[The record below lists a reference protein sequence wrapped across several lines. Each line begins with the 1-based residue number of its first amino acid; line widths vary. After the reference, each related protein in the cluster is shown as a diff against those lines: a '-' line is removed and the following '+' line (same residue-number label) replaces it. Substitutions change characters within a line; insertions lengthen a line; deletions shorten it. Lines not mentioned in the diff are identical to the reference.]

1 MQQTFLGEVASKLYE
16 QYGDEISSLTIV
28 LPSRRARLF
37 FSDEISRLIDHPI
50 WQPEYIS
57 MDDIMRQAASYE
69 TGEKVRII
77 TELYKVYSQYHEESF
92 DKFYFWGEMLL
103 SDFDLIDK
111 YMIDADTLFRNL
123 CDIKELEADLSY
135 LTPEMRK
142 IIHAFWSNFAD
153 EASLSDEKR
162 KFLAVWLSLAPIY
175 HRFKAR
181 LHELGF
187 AYSGMLYRSA
197 ADNIANGQ
205 CEPDLERSYVFV
217 GFNALSEC
225 EKRMLKHLNLNA
237 KSCEFYW
244 DYDSYYVD
252 NTEQEAGKFLRENI
266 STLKPKVEITHDNF
280 LNINKK
286 LSAISTISNV
296 TQCKYVNTLLR
307 EISPSLEFD
316 KQTAIVLT
324 DESLLIPLLHSL
336 PQELS
341 NNINITMGYPLR
353 QTTAYSFI
361 ERVIELQKN
370 ARKNKDGE
378 TTFYHVDAMGLL
390 SHPYLTE
397 RESEKC
403 EKLRKEILSGRY
415 IRINSKIFSDSEF
428 LSAIFSTTDNWN
440 TLSKWLLEIIDI
452 IISTPTD
459 KNETNKLQL
468 SYLTILSEQI
478 TELSNCLNKC
488 EIDITT
494 STFTSLLKRHLQT
507 IRIPFSGEPLRGLQ
521 IMGILE
527 TRNIDFKNVII
538 LSMNDD
544 NFPGNLMG
552 APSFIP
558 YNLKAAYGMPT
569 PEHHEGVNA
578 YYFYRLIQRAERV
591 DMLYCSHSDEKT
603 TGERSRYIHQLHYE
617 SPYPIRQINFG
628 VDVAAATAKKITI
641 EKTGRTKEKLLEYIT
656 EDNPRLMSPAALAP
670 YITCPLKFYFASIAK
685 LKTTEELSEDVDSPM
700 FGNILHNAMQILY
713 KEIENIA
720 NPAEELKLILKGDH
734 IERAVTDAINRNFLK
749 DKNATQE
756 EYTGNLV
763 LVKDMVTKYIRQ
775 GIIPYDIAHNNF
787 ALKHREEK
795 ITLRHDIGD
804 GRRVLLGG
812 YADRIDS
819 MDDGTIRVVDYKTG
833 YRHLEFNGIDSLFE
847 GKNRAAFSNLTQTM
861 LYSMVLKHNFL
872 RNVTPELYFVRYMQN
887 KDYNPRLIDTSDNHR
902 EVDYITYAEEF
913 EQHINEKLQELFN
926 MDIPFEQCP
935 EEESK
940 EMCAMCDFKTLCKR

>member
-1 MQQTFLGEVASKLYE
+1 MQQTFLGEVARNLYE

-28 LPSRRARLF
+28 LPSQRARLF
-37 FSDEISRLIDHPI
+37 FSDEISRLIDHPV
-50 WQPEYIS
+50 WQPEYLS
-57 MDDIMRQAASYE
+57 MDDIMRQATSY
-69 TGEKVRII
+69 TIGEKIITI
-77 TELYKVYSQYHEESF
+77 TELYKVYSQYHNESF

-135 LTPEMRK
+135 LTPEMRQ
-142 IIHAFWSNFAD
+142 IIHSFWSNFAN
-153 EASLSDEKR
+153 EETLTEEKR

-175 HRFKAR
+175 HRFKER
-181 LHELGF
+181 LCELGF
-187 AYSGMLYRSA
+187 AYTGMLYRSA
-197 ADNIANGQ
+197 VENIDKGQ
-205 CEPDLERSYVFV
+205 GEPDLKRRYVFV

-225 EKRMLKHLNLNA
+225 EKRVLKYINNNA
-237 KSCEFYW
+237 EGCEFYW

-252 NTEQEAGKFLRENI
+252 NTEQEAGKFLRENL
-266 STLKPKVEITHDNF
+266 SLLKAKVDITHNNF
-280 LNINKK
+280 LNISKK
-286 LSAISTISNV
+286 LSSISTISNV
-296 TQCKYVNTLLR
+296 TQCKYVNTILR
-307 EISPSLEFD
+307 EISPSLQFD

-341 NNINITMGYPLR
+341 DNINITMGYPLR
-353 QTTAYSFI
+353 QTTAYTFV

-370 ARKNKDGE
+370 IRKSSNAE
-378 TTFYHVDAMGLL
+378 ATFYHTDVMGIL

-397 RESEKC
+397 RESEVC
-403 EKLRKEILSGRY
+403 EKIRKEILAGRY
-415 IRINSKIFSDSEF
+415 IRVNSNMLPDNELLSTIFCPTSSWSE
-428 LSAIFSTTDNWN
+428 
-440 TLSKWLLEIIDI
+440 LSKYLLDTINI
-452 IISTPTD
+452 IISTPTE
-459 KNETNKLQL
+459 KAEVNKLQL

-488 EIDITT
+488 DIDISI

-507 IRIPFSGEPLRGLQ
+507 IRIPFSGEPLHGLQ

-527 TRNIDFKNVII
+527 TRNIDFKNVIV

-569 PEHHEGVNA
+569 PDHHEGVYA

-603 TGERSRYIHQLHYE
+603 TGEKSRYIHQLNYE

-628 VDVAAATAKKITI
+628 VDVASATSKSIKI
-641 EKTGRTKEKLLEYIT
+641 EKRGRTQEKLLEYIS
-656 EDNPRLMSPAALAP
+656 EENPRLMSPAALAP

-685 LKTTEELSEDVDSPM
+685 LKSTEELSEEVDNPM

-713 KEIENIA
+713 KTIEGVA
-720 NPAEELKLILKGDH
+720 NPAEDLKRMLKGDT
-734 IERAVTDAINRNFLK
+734 IEKAVDEAISRNFLK
-749 DKNATQE
+749 GNATTQE
-756 EYTGNLV
+756 EYTGSLI
-763 LVKDMVTKYIRQ
+763 LVKNMVIKYICQ
-775 GIIPYDIAHNNF
+775 GVIPYDIKHNYF
-787 ALKHREEK
+787 AVMHREEK
-795 ITLRHDIGD
+795 ITMQHDIGD
-804 GRRVLLGG
+804 GRTVLLGG

-819 MDDGTIRVVDYKTG
+819 LNDGTIRVVDYKTG
-833 YRHLEFNGIDSLFE
+833 KSHLEFNGIDSLFE
-847 GKNRAAFSNLTQTM
+847 GKNRAQFSNLTQTM
-861 LYSMVLKHNFL
+861 LYSMVLKHNFS
-872 RNVTPELYFVRYMQN
+872 RNVVPELYFVRYMQN
-887 KDYNPRLIDTSDNHR
+887 EDYNPRLIDKAAEDR
-902 EVDYITYAEEF
+902 EVDYNTYAEEF
-913 EQHINEKLQELFN
+913 EQTINNKLQELFN
-926 MDIPFEQCP
+926 LNIPFEQCP

-940 EMCAMCDFKTLCKR
+940 EICAMCDFKTLCKR

>member
-1 MQQTFLGEVASKLYE
+1 MQQTFLGEVARNLYE

-28 LPSRRARLF
+28 LPSQRARLF
-37 FSDEISRLIDHPI
+37 FSDEISRLIDQPV
-50 WQPEYIS
+50 WQPEYLS
-57 MDDIMRQAASYE
+57 MDDIMRQASSYAI
-69 TGEKVRII
+69 GEKIITI
-77 TELYKVYSQYHEESF
+77 TELYKVYSQYHNESF

-135 LTPEMRK
+135 LTPEMRQ
-142 IIHAFWSNFAD
+142 IIHSFWSNFAD
-153 EASLSDEKR
+153 EETLTEEKR

-175 HRFKAR
+175 HRFKER
-181 LHELGF
+181 LCELGF
-187 AYSGMLYRSA
+187 AYTGMLYRSA
-197 ADNIANGQ
+197 VENIDKGQ
-205 CEPDLERSYVFV
+205 GEPDLKRRYVFV

-225 EKRMLKHLNLNA
+225 EKRVLKYISNNA
-237 KSCEFYW
+237 EGCEFYW

-252 NTEQEAGKFLRENI
+252 NTEQEAGKFLRENL
-266 STLKPKVEITHDNF
+266 SLLKAKVDITHNNF
-280 LNINKK
+280 LNISKK

-296 TQCKYVNTLLR
+296 TQCKYVNTILR
-307 EISPSLEFD
+307 EISPSLQFD

-341 NNINITMGYPLR
+341 DNINITMGYPLR
-353 QTTAYSFI
+353 QTTAYTFV

-370 ARKNKDGE
+370 IRKSSNAE
-378 TTFYHVDAMGLL
+378 TTFYHTDVMGIL

-397 RESEKC
+397 RASEVC
-403 EKLRKEILSGRY
+403 EKIRKEILAGRY
-415 IRINSKIFSDSEF
+415 IRVNSNMLPDNDLLSTIFCPTSSWSE
-428 LSAIFSTTDNWN
+428 
-440 TLSKWLLEIIDI
+440 LSKYLLDTINI
-452 IISTPTD
+452 IISTPTE
-459 KNETNKLQL
+459 KAEVNKLQL

-488 EIDITT
+488 DIDISI

-507 IRIPFSGEPLRGLQ
+507 IRIPFSGEPLHGLQ

-569 PEHHEGVNA
+569 PDHHEGVYA

-603 TGERSRYIHQLHYE
+603 TGEKSRYIHQLNYE

-628 VDVAAATAKKITI
+628 VDVASATSKSIKI
-641 EKTGRTKEKLLEYIT
+641 EKSGRTQEKLLEYIS
-656 EDNPRLMSPAALAP
+656 EENPRLMSPAALAP

-685 LKTTEELSEDVDSPM
+685 LKSTEELSEEVDNPM

-713 KEIENIA
+713 KTIEGVA
-720 NPAEELKLILKGDH
+720 NPAEDLKRMLKGDT
-734 IERAVTDAINRNFLK
+734 IEKAVDEAISRNFLK
-749 DKNATQE
+749 GNATTQE
-756 EYTGNLV
+756 EYTGSLI
-763 LVKDMVTKYIRQ
+763 LVKNMVIKYIYQ
-775 GIIPYDIAHNNF
+775 GVIPYDIKHNNF
-787 ALKHREEK
+787 AVMHREEK
-795 ITLRHDIGD
+795 ITMQHDIGD
-804 GRRVLLGG
+804 GRKVLLGG

-819 MDDGTIRVVDYKTG
+819 LNDGTIRVVDYKTG
-833 YRHLEFNGIDSLFE
+833 KSHLEFNGIDSLFE
-847 GKNRAAFSNLTQTM
+847 GKNRAQFSNLTQTM
-861 LYSMVLKHNFL
+861 LYSMVLKHNFS
-872 RNVTPELYFVRYMQN
+872 RNVVPELYFVRYMQN
-887 KDYNPRLIDTSDNHR
+887 EDYTPRLIDKAAEDR
-902 EVDYITYAEEF
+902 EVDYNSYAEEF
-913 EQHINEKLQELFN
+913 EQTINNKLQELFN
-926 MDIPFEQCP
+926 LNIPFEQCP

-940 EMCAMCDFKTLCKR
+940 EICAMCDFKTLCKR

>member
-1 MQQTFLGEVASKLYE
+1 MQQTFLGEVARNLYE

-28 LPSRRARLF
+28 LPSQRARLF
-37 FSDEISRLIDHPI
+37 FSDEISRLIDHPV
-50 WQPEYIS
+50 WQPEYLS
-57 MDDIMRQAASYE
+57 MDDIMRQASSYAI
-69 TGEKVRII
+69 GEKIITI
-77 TELYKVYSQYHEESF
+77 TELYKVYSQYHNESF

-135 LTPEMRK
+135 LTPEMRQ
-142 IIHAFWSNFAD
+142 IIHSFWSNFAD
-153 EASLSDEKR
+153 EETLTEEKR
-162 KFLAVWLSLAPIY
+162 KFLAVWLSLSPIY
-175 HRFKAR
+175 HRFKER
-181 LHELGF
+181 LCELGF
-187 AYSGMLYRSA
+187 AYTGMLYRSA
-197 ADNIANGQ
+197 VENIDKGQ
-205 CEPDLERSYVFV
+205 GEPDLKRRYVFV

-225 EKRMLKHLNLNA
+225 EKRVLKYISNNA
-237 KSCEFYW
+237 EGCEFYW

-252 NTEQEAGKFLRENI
+252 NKEQEAGKFLRENL
-266 STLKPKVEITHDNF
+266 SLLKAKVDITHDNF

-286 LSAISTISNV
+286 LSSISTISNV
-296 TQCKYVNTLLR
+296 TQCKYVNTILR
-307 EISPSLEFD
+307 EISPTLQFD

-341 NNINITMGYPLR
+341 DDINITMGYPLR
-353 QTTAYSFI
+353 QTTAYTFV

-370 ARKNKDGE
+370 IRKSSNAE
-378 TTFYHVDAMGLL
+378 ATFYHTDVMGIL

-397 RESEKC
+397 RASEEC
-403 EKLRKEILSGRY
+403 EKIRKEILAGRY
-415 IRINSKIFSDSEF
+415 IRVNSNMLPDNELLSTIFYPTSSWSE
-428 LSAIFSTTDNWN
+428 
-440 TLSKWLLEIIDI
+440 LSKYLLDTINI
-452 IISTPTD
+452 IISTPIE
-459 KNETNKLQL
+459 KAEVNKLQL

-488 EIDITT
+488 DIDISI

-507 IRIPFSGEPLRGLQ
+507 IRIPFSGEPLHGLQ

-569 PEHHEGVNA
+569 PDHHEGVYA

-603 TGERSRYIHQLHYE
+603 TGEKSRYIHQLNYE

-628 VDVAAATAKKITI
+628 VDVASATSKSIKI
-641 EKTGRTKEKLLEYIT
+641 EKRGRTQEKLLEYIS
-656 EDNPRLMSPAALAP
+656 EENPRLMSPAALAP

-685 LKTTEELSEDVDSPM
+685 LKSTEELSEEVDNPM

-713 KEIENIA
+713 KTIEGVA
-720 NPAEELKLILKGDH
+720 NPAEDLKRMLKGDT
-734 IERAVTDAINRNFLK
+734 IEKAVDEAISRNFLK
-749 DKNATQE
+749 GNATTQE
-756 EYTGNLV
+756 EYTGSLI
-763 LVKDMVTKYIRQ
+763 LVKNMVIKYICQ
-775 GIIPYDIAHNNF
+775 GVIPYDIKYNDF
-787 ALKHREEK
+787 AVMHREEK
-795 ITLRHDIGD
+795 ITMQHDIGD
-804 GRRVLLGG
+804 GRKVLLGG

-819 MDDGTIRVVDYKTG
+819 LNDGTIRVVDYKTG
-833 YRHLEFNGIDSLFE
+833 KSHLEFNGIDSLFE
-847 GKNRAAFSNLTQTM
+847 GKNRAQFSNLTQTM
-861 LYSMVLKHNFL
+861 LYSMVLKHNFS
-872 RNVTPELYFVRYMQN
+872 RNVVPELYFVRYMQN
-887 KDYNPRLIDTSDNHR
+887 EDYTPRLIDKAAEDR
-902 EVDYITYAEEF
+902 EVDYNTYAEEF
-913 EQHINEKLQELFN
+913 EQTINNKLQELFN
-926 MDIPFEQCP
+926 LNIPFEQCP

-940 EMCAMCDFKTLCKR
+940 EICAMCDFRTLCKR

>member
-1 MQQTFLGEVASKLYE
+1 MQQTFLGEVARNLYE

-28 LPSRRARLF
+28 LPSQRARLF
-37 FSDEISRLIDHPI
+37 FSDEISRLIDHPV
-50 WQPEYIS
+50 WQPEYLS
-57 MDDIMRQAASYE
+57 MDDIMRQASSY
-69 TGEKVRII
+69 TIGEKIITI
-77 TELYKVYSQYHEESF
+77 TELYKVYSQYHNESF

-135 LTPEMRK
+135 LTPEMRQ
-142 IIHAFWSNFAD
+142 IIHSFWSNFAN
-153 EASLSDEKR
+153 EETLTEEKR

-175 HRFKAR
+175 HRFKER
-181 LHELGF
+181 LGELGF
-187 AYSGMLYRSA
+187 AYTGMLYRSA
-197 ADNIANGQ
+197 VENIDKGQ
-205 CEPDLERSYVFV
+205 GEPDLKRRYVFV

-225 EKRMLKHLNLNA
+225 EKRVLKYISNNA
-237 KSCEFYW
+237 EGCDFYW

-252 NTEQEAGKFLRENI
+252 NTEQEAGKFLRENL
-266 STLKPKVEITHDNF
+266 SLLKAKVDITHDNF

-286 LSAISTISNV
+286 LSSISTISNV
-296 TQCKYVNTLLR
+296 TQCKYVNTILR
-307 EISPSLEFD
+307 EISPSLQFD

-341 NNINITMGYPLR
+341 DNINITMGYPLR
-353 QTTAYSFI
+353 QTTAYTFV

-370 ARKNKDGE
+370 IRKSSNAE
-378 TTFYHVDAMGLL
+378 ATFYHTDVMGIL

-397 RESEKC
+397 RASEVC
-403 EKLRKEILSGRY
+403 EKIRKEILAGRY
-415 IRINSKIFSDSEF
+415 IRVNSNMLPDNELLSTIFCPTSSWSE
-428 LSAIFSTTDNWN
+428 
-440 TLSKWLLEIIDI
+440 LSKYLLDTINI
-452 IISTPTD
+452 IISTPTE
-459 KNETNKLQL
+459 KAEVNKLQL

-488 EIDITT
+488 DIDISI

-507 IRIPFSGEPLRGLQ
+507 IRIPFSGEPLHGLQ

-569 PEHHEGVNA
+569 PDHHEGVYA

-603 TGERSRYIHQLHYE
+603 TGEKSRYIHQLNYE

-628 VDVAAATAKKITI
+628 VDVASATSKSIKI
-641 EKTGRTKEKLLEYIT
+641 EKRGRTQEKLLEYIS
-656 EDNPRLMSPAALAP
+656 EENPRLMSPAALAP

-685 LKTTEELSEDVDSPM
+685 LKSTEELSEEVDNPM

-713 KEIENIA
+713 KTIEGVA
-720 NPAEELKLILKGDH
+720 NPAEDLKRMLKGDT
-734 IERAVTDAINRNFLK
+734 IEKAVDEAISRNFLK
-749 DKNATQE
+749 GNATTQE
-756 EYTGNLV
+756 EYTGSLI
-763 LVKDMVTKYIRQ
+763 LVKNMVIKYICQ
-775 GIIPYDIAHNNF
+775 GVIPYDIKHNNF
-787 ALKHREEK
+787 AVMHREEK
-795 ITLRHDIGD
+795 ITMQHDIGD
-804 GRRVLLGG
+804 GRKVLLGG

-819 MDDGTIRVVDYKTG
+819 LNDGTIRVVDYKTG
-833 YRHLEFNGIDSLFE
+833 KSHLEFNGIDSLFE
-847 GKNRAAFSNLTQTM
+847 GKNRAQFSNLTQTM
-861 LYSMVLKHNFL
+861 LYSMVLKHNFS
-872 RNVTPELYFVRYMQN
+872 RNVVPELYFVRYMQN
-887 KDYNPRLIDTSDNHR
+887 EDYTPRLIDKAAEDR
-902 EVDYITYAEEF
+902 EVDYNTYAEEF
-913 EQHINEKLQELFN
+913 EQTINNKLQELFN
-926 MDIPFEQCP
+926 LNIPFEQCP

-940 EMCAMCDFKTLCKR
+940 EICAMCDFRTLCKR

>member
-1 MQQTFLGEVASKLYE
+1 MQQTFLGEVARNLYE

-28 LPSRRARLF
+28 LPSQRARLF
-37 FSDEISRLIDHPI
+37 FSDEISHLIDHPV
-50 WQPEYIS
+50 WQPEYLS
-57 MDDIMRQAASYE
+57 MDDIMRQASSYAI
-69 TGEKVRII
+69 GEKIITI
-77 TELYKVYSQYHEESF
+77 TELYKVYSQYHNESF

-135 LTPEMRK
+135 LTPEMRQ
-142 IIHAFWSNFAD
+142 IIHSFWSNFAN
-153 EASLSDEKR
+153 EETLTEEKR
-162 KFLAVWLSLAPIY
+162 KFLAVWLSLSPIY
-175 HRFKAR
+175 HRFKER
-181 LHELGF
+181 LCELGF
-187 AYSGMLYRSA
+187 AYTGMLYRSA
-197 ADNIANGQ
+197 VENIDKGQ
-205 CEPDLERSYVFV
+205 EEPDLKRRYVFV

-225 EKRMLKHLNLNA
+225 EKRVLKYISNNA
-237 KSCEFYW
+237 EGCEFYW

-252 NTEQEAGKFLRENI
+252 NPEQEAGKFLRENL
-266 STLKPKVEITHDNF
+266 SLLKAKVEITHDNF

-286 LSAISTISNV
+286 LSSISTISNV
-296 TQCKYVNTLLR
+296 TQCKYVNTILR
-307 EISPSLEFD
+307 EISPSLQFD

-341 NNINITMGYPLR
+341 DNINITMGYPLR
-353 QTTAYSFI
+353 QTTAYTFV

-370 ARKNKDGE
+370 IRKSSNAE
-378 TTFYHVDAMGLL
+378 MTFYHTDVMGIL

-397 RESEKC
+397 RESEVC
-403 EKLRKEILSGRY
+403 ENIRKEILAGRY
-415 IRINSKIFSDSEF
+415 IRVNSNMLPDNDLLSTIFCPTSSWSE
-428 LSAIFSTTDNWN
+428 
-440 TLSKWLLEIIDI
+440 LSKYLLDTINI
-452 IISTPTD
+452 IISTPTE
-459 KNETNKLQL
+459 KAEVNKLQL

-488 EIDITT
+488 DIDISI

-507 IRIPFSGEPLRGLQ
+507 IRIPFSGEPLHGLQ

-569 PEHHEGVNA
+569 PDHHEGVYA
-578 YYFYRLIQRAERV
+578 YYFYRLIQRAERI

-603 TGERSRYIHQLHYE
+603 TGEKSRYIHQLHYE

-628 VDVAAATAKKITI
+628 VDVASATSKNIKI
-641 EKTGRTKEKLLEYIT
+641 EKSGRTQEKLLEYISK
-656 EDNPRLMSPAALAP
+656 ENPRLMSPAALAP

-685 LKTTEELSEDVDSPM
+685 LKSTEELSEDVDNPM

-713 KEIENIA
+713 KTIEGVA
-720 NPAEELKLILKGDH
+720 NPAEDLKRMLKGDT
-734 IERAVTDAINRNFLK
+734 IEKAVDEAISRNFLK
-749 DKNATQE
+749 GNATTQE
-756 EYTGNLV
+756 EYTGSLI
-763 LVKDMVTKYIRQ
+763 LVKNMVIKYICQ
-775 GIIPYDIAHNNF
+775 GVIPYDIKHNDF
-787 ALKHREEK
+787 AIMHREEK
-795 ITLRHDIGD
+795 ITMQHDIGD
-804 GRRVLLGG
+804 GRKVLLGG

-819 MDDGTIRVVDYKTG
+819 LNDGTIRVVDYKTG
-833 YRHLEFNGIDSLFE
+833 KSHLEFNGIDSLFE
-847 GKNRAAFSNLTQTM
+847 GKNRAQFSNLTQTM
-861 LYSMVLKHNFL
+861 LYSMVLKHNFS
-872 RNVTPELYFVRYMQN
+872 RNVVPELYFVRYMQN
-887 KDYNPRLIDTSDNHR
+887 EDYNPRLIDKAAEDS
-902 EVDYITYAEEF
+902 EVDYNTYAEEF
-913 EQHINEKLQELFN
+913 EQTINNKLQELFN
-926 MDIPFEQCP
+926 LNIPFEQCP

-940 EMCAMCDFKTLCKR
+940 EICAMCDFKTLCKR

>member
-1 MQQTFLGEVASKLYE
+1 MQQTFLGEVANKLYE

-28 LPSRRARLF
+28 LPSQRARLF
-37 FSDEISRLIDHPI
+37 FSDEISRLINHPI
-50 WQPEYIS
+50 WQPEYMS
-57 MDDIMRQAASYE
+57 MDDIMRQATSYE
-69 TGEKVRII
+69 TGEKVRTI
-77 TELYKVYSQYHEESF
+77 TELYKVYSQYHDESF

-153 EASLSDEKR
+153 EATLSDEKR
-162 KFLAVWLSLAPIY
+162 KFLDVWLSLAPIY
-175 HRFKAR
+175 HRFKNR

-205 CEPDLERSYVFV
+205 GKPDLERKYVFV

-225 EKRMLKHLNLNA
+225 EKRMLKYLNLNA
-237 KSCEFYW
+237 RSCEFYW

-266 STLKPKVEITHDNF
+266 SSLKPKVEITHDNF
-280 LNINKK
+280 LNINKEI
-286 LSAISTISNV
+286 SAISTISNV
-296 TQCKYVNTLLR
+296 TQCKYVNKLLH
-307 EISPSLEFD
+307 EIEPSLKFD

-370 ARKNKDGE
+370 ARKSKDGE
-378 TTFYHVDAMGLL
+378 TSFYHVDVMGLL

-397 RESEKC
+397 REGEICK
-403 EKLRKEILSGRY
+403 KLRNDILSGRF
-415 IRINSKIFSDSEF
+415 IRVNSDIFAESNFLSTIFS
-428 LSAIFSTTDNWN
+428 ATDGWIE
-440 TLSKWLLEIIDI
+440 LSKSLLEIINTI
-452 IISTPTD
+452 IYAPTD
-459 KNETNKLQL
+459 KAETNTLQL

-478 TELSNCLNKC
+478 TELINCLNKC
-488 EIDITT
+488 DIDIST

-628 VDVAAATAKKITI
+628 VDVAASTAKKITI
-641 EKTGRTKEKLLEYIT
+641 AKTGRTKEKLLEYIA
-656 EDNPRLMSPAALAP
+656 EENPLLMSPATLTP
-670 YITCPLKFYFASIAK
+670 YITCPMQFYFKSIAK
-685 LKTTEELSEDVDSPM
+685 LKTTEELSEEIDSPM
-700 FGNILHNAMQILY
+700 FGNILHNAMQLLY
-713 KEIENIA
+713 KDIENIES
-720 NPAEELKLILKGDH
+720 PAEELKLMLKGDR
-734 IERAVTDAINRNFLK
+734 IERAVANSINSKFFKNRN
-749 DKNATQE
+749 TSQE
-756 EYTGNLV
+756 EYTGSLV

-787 ALKHREEK
+787 AIKNREEK
-795 ITLRHDIGD
+795 IMLQHDFGD
-804 GRRVLLGG
+804 GRKVLLGG

-819 MDDGTIRVVDYKTG
+819 MNDGTLRVVDYKTG
-833 YRHLEFNGIDSLFE
+833 SRHLEFNGIESLFE
-847 GKNRAAFSNLTQTM
+847 GKNRDALSNLTQTM
-861 LYSMVLKHNFL
+861 LYSMVLKHNYS
-872 RNVTPELYFVRYMQN
+872 RNVTPELYYVRYMQN
-887 KDYNPRLIDTSDNHR
+887 KEYNPHLIDTSNQHR
-902 EVDYITYAEEF
+902 EVDYNAYAEEF
-913 EQHINEKLQELFN
+913 ERLIDEKLQELFN
-926 MDIPFEQCP
+926 LDIPFEQCP

-940 EMCAMCDFKTLCKR
+940 EICAMCDFKILCKR

>member
-1 MQQTFLGEVASKLYE
+1 MQQTFLGEVARSLYN
-16 QYGDEISSLTIV
+16 QYGDDISSLTIV
-28 LPSRRARLF
+28 LPSQRARLF
-37 FSDEISRLIDHPI
+37 FSDEISRLIKRPI
-50 WQPEYIS
+50 WQPEYMS
-57 MDDIMRQAASYE
+57 MDDIMRQATSYE
-69 TGEKVRII
+69 TAEKVRTI
-77 TELYKVYSQYHEESF
+77 TELYKVYSQYHDESF

-142 IIHAFWSNFAD
+142 ITHAFWSNFAD
-153 EASLSDEKR
+153 ETTLSDEKR
-162 KFLAVWLSLAPIY
+162 KFLAVWLSLAPVY
-175 HRFKAR
+175 HQFKER
-181 LHELGF
+181 LHKLGF

-205 CEPDLERSYVFV
+205 GEPDLKRRYVFV

-225 EKRMLKHLNLNA
+225 EKRMLKYINLNA

-244 DYDSYYVD
+244 DYDSYYVN

-266 STLKPKVEITHDNF
+266 LPLKPKVEITHDNF

-286 LSAISTISNV
+286 ISAISTISNV
-296 TQCKYVNTLLR
+296 TQCKYVNKLLY
-307 EISPSLEFD
+307 EISPSLKFD

-370 ARKNKDGE
+370 ARKSKDGE
-378 TTFYHVDAMGLL
+378 ISFYHVDVMGLL

-397 RESEKC
+397 REGERC
-403 EKLRKEILSGRY
+403 EKLRNDILSGRF
-415 IRINSKIFSDSEF
+415 IRVNSNIFAESDFLNTIFSATNGWTE
-428 LSAIFSTTDNWN
+428 
-440 TLSKWLLEIIDI
+440 LSKSLLEIIST

-459 KNETNKLQL
+459 NEETNTLQL

-488 EIDITT
+488 DIDIST

-507 IRIPFSGEPLRGLQ
+507 VRIPFSGEPLRGLQ

-628 VDVAAATAKKITI
+628 VDVAAATAKSIKI
-641 EKTGRTKEKLLEYIT
+641 EKTGRTKEKLLEYIA
-656 EDNPRLMSPAALAP
+656 EENPCLMSPATLTP
-670 YITCPLKFYFASIAK
+670 YITCPMKFYFASIAK
-685 LKTTEELSEDVDSPM
+685 LKSTEELSEDIDSPM
-700 FGNILHNAMQILY
+700 FGNILHNAMQLLY
-713 KEIENIA
+713 KNIENIA
-720 NPAEELKLILKGDH
+720 NPAEELKLMLKGDR
-734 IERAVTDAINRNFLK
+734 IERAVADSINRKFF
-749 DKNATQE
+749 KNINTPQD
-756 EYTGNLV
+756 EYTGSLV

-787 ALKHREEK
+787 TIKNREEK
-795 ITLRHDIGD
+795 ITLRHDFGD
-804 GRRVLLGG
+804 GRKVLLGG

-819 MDDGTIRVVDYKTG
+819 MDNGTLRVVDYKTG
-833 YRHLEFNGIDSLFE
+833 SRHLEFNGIESLFE

-861 LYSMVLKHNFL
+861 LYSMVLKHNYS

-887 KDYNPRLIDTSDNHR
+887 KDYNPRLIDTSNQR
-902 EVDYITYAEEF
+902 QEVDYNTYAEEF
-913 EQHINEKLQELFN
+913 ERLINEKLQELFN

-940 EMCAMCDFKTLCKR
+940 EMCAMCDFKTICKR